1 VARTTTRRE
10 DLDDHHA
17 AAAMRTGMVEVLG
30 KERVL
35 VSVGVRWLEWRR
47 RSELRCRSD
56 ELASAGEL
64 LGALGAAI
72 GEQAVMADAVEAP
85 GQDVHEEPAN
95 ELAGSSVMVVYRS
108 GPSRR

>member
-1 VARTTTRRE
+1 MARTTARLE

-17 AAAMRTGMVEVLG
+17 AAALRTGMVEVLG

-35 VSVGVRWLEWRR
+35 ASPGVRWQRGR

-108 GPSRR
+108 GPSMR